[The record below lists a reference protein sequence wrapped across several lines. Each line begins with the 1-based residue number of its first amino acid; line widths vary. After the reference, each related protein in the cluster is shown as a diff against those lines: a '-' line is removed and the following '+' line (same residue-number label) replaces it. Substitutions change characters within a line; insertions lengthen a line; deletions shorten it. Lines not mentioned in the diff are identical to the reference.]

1 MCTLFGIFVST
12 GSLLTNRAE
21 VEINYLLM
29 YAYLYHEYLYREF
42 FFFKSVLNCTC
53 ELSDLLQERSSPGI
67 GLQAGSYVHFVIH
80 EFCFRIFLLY
90 IFCNSSY
97 VYVPLFLLHCMYD
110 YM

>member
-42 FFFKSVLNCTC
+42 FFFNQFLNRTC
-53 ELSDLLQERSSPGI
+53 ALSDLLQGRSSPGI
-67 GLQAGSYVHFVIH
+67 GLQACPYVHFLIY
-80 EFCFRIFLLY
+80 EF
-90 IFCNSSY
+90 
-97 VYVPLFLLHCMYD
+97 
-110 YM
+110 